1 METGTILALAIY
13 FIAMLAIGLYAYR
26 QSSSNLSEYMLGGRK
41 LGPGITALSAGASDM
56 SGWLL
61 MGLPGALYAAGIS
74 QIWLAV
80 GLILG
85 AWANYLFLAPRFR
98 LYTEI
103 ANDSITLPDYFEHRF
118 ADKTR
123 LLRLISAVVIVVF
136 FTLYTASGV
145 VAGGKLFETVFQL
158 DYFYGLALT
167 VSVVIA
173 YTLLGGF
180 LAVSMT
186 DFVQGIIMFLA
197 LVIVP
202 LVALNVVGDIDT
214 TLTIVESLNP
224 NHLDLFTGTSALGIV
239 SLLAWGFG
247 YFGQPHII
255 VRFMAIRSV
264 KDFPVARR
272 VGMSWMIISL
282 MGAVATGFIGI
293 AYVHQTKQ
301 PLQDPETIF
310 IMLSQVLFHPFITGF
325 LLAALLAAVMST
337 ISSQLL
343 VTSSALTQDFYKTFL
358 NQQASDKTQVMV
370 GRLSVLLVAVV
381 AIAIALDR
389 SSSILDLVGNAWAGF
404 GAAFGPVILISL
416 YWRRM
421 TTAGAL
427 AGMVVG
433 AGTVLFWVFS
443 PLQIQGQQLN
453 EYLYAMVPGVF
464 FASVAVV
471 VVSLLTKA
479 PDPLVNK
486 QFSELEKQLAE

>member
-13 FIAMLAIGLYAYR
+13 FVAMLAIGLYAYR

-123 LLRLISAVVIVVF
+123 VLRLISALVIVVF

-202 LVALNVVGDIDT
+202 LVALNVVGDLDT

-443 PLQIQGQQLN
+443 PLQIEGQQLN

-464 FASVAVV
+464 FAAVAVV
-471 VVSLLTKA
+471 LVSLLTKA
-479 PDPLVNK
+479 PDPVVNK
-486 QFSELEKQLAE
+486 HFSELEKQLAN